1 MSLASQV
8 RLVGVA
14 VLALSCSP
22 SQEAAAQKSAAQVA
36 RAIEVL
42 RQAPNP
48 AKAEPLAALA
58 KLPCSGPDVC
68 QTRDSCREA
77 YALHV
82 EAISLTAAAKQKLAD
97 DEPLE
102 AAKLLNASDQKLKD
116 ADSRVATCT
125 ELEGALRRRYKL

>member
-1 MSLASQV
+1 LNLASKV
-8 RLVGVA
+8 RPLGVA
-14 VLALSCSP
+14 VLALSCSS

-48 AKAEPLAALA
+48 AKAAPLAALA
-58 KLPCSGPDVC
+58 KLPCSAPDVC
-68 QTRDSCREA
+68 QTRDRCREA
-77 YALHV
+77 YAVHV
-82 EAISLTAAAKQKLAD
+82 EAISLTGAAKQKLAN

-116 ADSRVATCT
+116 ADLRVTTCT
-125 ELEGALRRRYKL
+125 ELEGALRRRYNL